1 MNGVNNG
8 PLSCTQNTALWQS
21 AARRSLTLKAHAKG
35 SFVVDTTSG
44 VICQLPRITK
54 ESCLNKEGTTTG
66 ANFVGNVT
74 YSRMF

>member
-1 MNGVNNG
+1 MGHYH
-8 PLSCTQNTALWQS
+8 ALKIQLFGNR
-21 AARRSLTLKAHAKG
+21 RRSLTLKAHAKG
-35 SFVVDTTSG
+35 SFVVDSTSG